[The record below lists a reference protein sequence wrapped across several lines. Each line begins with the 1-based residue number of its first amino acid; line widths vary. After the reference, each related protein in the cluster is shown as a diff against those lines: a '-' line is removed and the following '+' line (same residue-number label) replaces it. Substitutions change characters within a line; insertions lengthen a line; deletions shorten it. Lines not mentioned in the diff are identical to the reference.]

1 MPCSVPK
8 AILPRK
14 VFRGKSW
21 YATVNTRQ
29 FWQHSAVG
37 SSRKILLCLVSCAV
51 VAATNCW
58 AQLAGTLTSEIEPQ
72 PLPQALA
79 AFVKQTSV
87 QLIYVSELT
96 NDRVSKG
103 APAGLPA
110 TEALTRLL
118 DGTGL
123 SFEFLTSRTVRL
135 LRMEDADLLHRA
147 DKHAQEHIE
156 VGAHT
161 LGEIVVTATK
171 REQRLSEVPI
181 SAGILT
187 QEQMDQIGVEDISE
201 IAELT
206 PGVEYDFSTQYG
218 SGILT
223 NLAIRGINSNVG
235 AATTGVF
242 IDDAPIQARN
252 SYFGSSYPMT
262 FDLDRVEVLRG
273 PQGTLFG
280 AGAEGGAVRFITK
293 EPSLTQSDGLY
304 RAEYSATEA
313 GGPSFEAGAAAG
325 GPVIDGSVGARASVW
340 YRDEGGYVNRV
351 DPFTGAVVDENA
363 NRSSAWAIRLGV
375 AVEPFDSLRVTPS
388 FAYQSVR
395 THDSPSFYTYL
406 SNPGDDV
413 FDNGKLLRQP
423 AEDSFSDASLK
434 VAARIG
440 TSDLSA
446 VTSYF
451 HRTANAIVDA
461 TNVAG
466 AVFYGGY
473 GNPLGPAY
481 PSSYADAIPTAI
493 AQRQS
498 VLSQEVRLT
507 SSDGAVPLT
516 WLAGLFL
523 SRARQDDARYIYAI
537 ATPDTPGIESDDF
550 NTDNVVAGFG
560 NINLA
565 LHSWIMSLGLR
576 IESTRSDF
584 TEHAGGY
591 AYVGVPAFSHGV
603 TDETPLTPRFGVSYQ
618 ANDGTFLYA
627 SLAKGIRIGGINAG
641 DPVQCGASRSPT
653 SYASDSVWS
662 HEVGVKETLFNRR
675 LRLDASAFYIDWRDV
690 QVNIVRECGFGYTA
704 NAGAASSKGFDLS
717 ANALLS
723 DRLAAGVALSFI
735 DIRYTTTVTAND
747 EVIVDR
753 GSVVGGVPSVPSP
766 WNLMASADYSVPIG
780 SSADAHAGA
789 EWVVHSHNPGPFTE
803 GDPRSTAY
811 DPALRADP
819 ATNKVNLQLSVVQP
833 SSDIKFAVSN
843 ALNSHP
849 SLQRFPD
856 APGSS
861 LFYAYTFR
869 PRTLSLTA
877 TRHF

>member
-1 MPCSVPK
+1 MS
-8 AILPRK
+8 
-14 VFRGKSW
+14 
-21 YATVNTRQ
+21 TRH
-29 FWQHSAVG
+29 FWQHSPVG
-37 SSRKILLCLVSCAV
+37 SSHKILLRLVSCAV
-51 VAATNCW
+51 LSATNCW
-58 AQLAGTLTSEIEPQ
+58 AQLTGTLTSEIAPQ
-72 PLPQALA
+72 PLAQALA
-79 AFVKQTSV
+79 AFARQTSV
-87 QLIYVSELT
+87 QLIYISALA

-110 TEALTRLL
+110 AEALTRLL

-123 SFEFLTSRTVRL
+123 SFELLTSRTVRL
-135 LRMEDADLLHRA
+135 LRIEQDTDLPHPA
-147 DKHAQEHIE
+147 GKHPQEA
-156 VGAHT
+156 GAHT

-171 REQRLSEVPI
+171 REQRLSVVPI
-181 SAGILT
+181 SASILT
-187 QEQMDQIGVEDISE
+187 QEQMDNIGVGDISE
-201 IAELT
+201 VAELT

-218 SGILT
+218 AGILT

-252 SYFGSSYPMT
+252 SNFGNPYPMT
-262 FDLDRVEVLRG
+262 FDLERVEVLRG

-293 EPSLTQSDGLY
+293 DPSVTQSDGLY
-304 RAEYSATEA
+304 RAEYSSTEA
-313 GGPSFEAGAAAG
+313 GGPSVEAGAAAG
-325 GPVIDGSVGARASVW
+325 GPLIDGSLGARASVW

-351 DPFTGAVVDENA
+351 NPFTGAIVDENA
-363 NRSSAWAIRLGV
+363 NRTSTVAIRLGM
-375 AVEPFDSLRVTPS
+375 AVEPSDSLRVTPS
-388 FAYQSVR
+388 LAYQSVR

-423 AEDSFSDASLK
+423 AEDSFVVSSLK
-434 VAARIG
+434 VATPIG
-440 TSDLSA
+440 TTDLTA

-451 HRTANAIVDA
+451 YRTASAIVDS

-466 AVFYGGY
+466 AVFFAGF
-473 GNPLGPAY
+473 GNPLGSAY
-481 PSSYADAIPTAI
+481 PTSYADAIPTAI
-493 AQRQS
+493 AQRQN

-507 SSDGAVPLT
+507 SSDGAAPLT

-523 SRARQDDARYIYAI
+523 SRARQDDPRYTYAI
-537 ATPDTPGIESDDF
+537 ATPETPGIETEDY
-550 NTDNVVAGFG
+550 NTDSVVAGFG
-560 NINLA
+560 NLNLA
-565 LHSWIMSLGLR
+565 LHPWTMSLGLR
-576 IESTRSDF
+576 IERTRSDF

-591 AYVGVPAFSHGV
+591 AYVGVPPVSHGV

-618 ANDGTFLYA
+618 ANESTFLYA

-662 HEVGVKETLFNRR
+662 HEIGAKETFFDRR
-675 LRLDASAFYIDWRDV
+675 LRLDASAFYINWRDV
-690 QVNIVRECGFGYTA
+690 QVDIVFECGFGYTA
-704 NAGAASSKGFDLS
+704 NAGAARSKGFDLS
-717 ANALLS
+717 ADALLS

-735 DIRYTTTVTAND
+735 DVRYTTTVTAND
-747 EVIVDR
+747 AIIVDR

-766 WNLMASADYSVPIG
+766 WNLMTSADYSVPIG
-780 SSADAHAGA
+780 GSAVAHARA

-803 GDPRSTAY
+803 GDPRSISY

-819 ATNKVNLQLSVVQP
+819 ATSKVNLQLSVVQP
-833 SSDIKFAVSN
+833 RCDVKFSISN

-861 LFYAYTFR
+861 LYYAYTFR